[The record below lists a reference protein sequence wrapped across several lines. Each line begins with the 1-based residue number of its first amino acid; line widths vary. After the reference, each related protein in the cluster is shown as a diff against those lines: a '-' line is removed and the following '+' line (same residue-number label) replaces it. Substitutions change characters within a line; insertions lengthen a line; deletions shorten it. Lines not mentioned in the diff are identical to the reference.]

1 MHTLD
6 PNFYL
11 AALMAIVGGIG
22 WALRLEGRVNTADRR
37 FDDLRDDVQYIRQ
50 RIDQA
55 IDQ

>member
-1 MHTLD
+1 MTLD

-11 AALMAIVGGIG
+11 AAFITIVGGIG